1 MSKIHLKEGY
11 IFNLFTLIAEKDT
24 IKNKGVLI
32 NPASNFNNI
41 FIVPK
46 NGDIKYKHRCT
57 KEEINEIVKD
67 IEENETYI
75 LKYTEDIFEEKNGHE
90 IAKIVN
96 TTKEQAKNLLFNFS
110 NKWEHLKYLHL
121 SYIKRFN
128 Y

>member
-1 MSKIHLKEGY
+1 MSKIHLKEDY
-11 IFNLFTLIAEKDT
+11 MFNLFTLIAEKDT

-41 FIVPK
+41 FIVPNK
-46 NGDIKYKHRCT
+46 GNIKYKHHCT
-57 KEEINEIVKD
+57 KEEINKIVKD

-96 TTKEQAKNLLFNFS
+96 TTKNKATDLLFNFS
-110 NKWEHLKYLHL
+110 NKWEQLKYLHL
-121 SYIKRFN
+121 SYIKKFN

>member
-1 MSKIHLKEGY
+1 MIYK
-11 IFNLFTLIAEKDT
+11 
-24 IKNKGVLI
+24 
-32 NPASNFNNI
+32 
-41 FIVPK
+41 K
-46 NGDIKYKHRCT
+46 NGDIKYKHSYT
-57 KEEINEIVKD
+57 KKEINEIVKD
-67 IEENETYI
+67 IEENETYV

-121 SYIKRFN
+121 SYIKRFT